1 MSMKQ
6 YQTVIDDHFPRYFFA
21 GFTNQPGDVDLL
33 RATQAQVCLYEKVT
47 WTLPGDSGGMEEKGL
62 RYGENPGQEAALY
75 RPINGHLILAGIQ
88 FLGEGDSRVGG
99 LTNESLI
106 QFGKHP
112 SKTNLT
118 DVDSGLSILKYF
130 HEEPC
135 AVIIKHNN
143 PCGVALGENLL
154 DAYIKAWEADPIAP
168 FGGVLVV
175 NRAVDRE
182 TAEAAAEQYYE
193 VICAPEYEDGAVEI
207 LARRKNLRIIRLRD
221 ISRLREHIGRRYVDF
236 KSLSDGSVLP
246 QWSYVPTAGE
256 DQRVIRSYADFK
268 ESVEV
273 PQGLPVRE
281 TRDGKVVKT
290 ERTVSIQRKPAE
302 PEMKDL
308 WFAWMVE
315 TGVTSNSVLTAKN
328 GATVSIGVGG
338 QDRVMMAKQCV
349 SKAYISQQSLIS
361 IQKHGMQYDA
371 LALEASKGIVPMHAL
386 DLIEEEAAKDNAGL
400 KGAVAASDA
409 FFPFR
414 DGVDA
419 LLEEGVTALVQ
430 PGGSLRDAD
439 AVQACNERGA
449 TMVFTSMR
457 CFKH

>member
-1 MSMKQ
+1 MSTKP
-6 YQTVIDDHFPRYFFA
+6 YQTVLDDHFPRYFFA
-21 GFTNQPGDVDLL
+21 GFTDHPDDVDLL

-47 WTLPGDSGGMEEKGL
+47 WTLPGGADGLEKKGL

-75 RPINGHLILAGIQ
+75 RAVNGHLVLAGIQ
-88 FLGEGDSRVGG
+88 FLGAGDSVIGG

-143 PCGVALGENLL
+143 PCGVALGESLL
-154 DAYIKAWEADPIAP
+154 DAYTKAWEADPIAP
-168 FGGVLVV
+168 FGGVLVF

-182 TAEAAAEQYYE
+182 TAEAVAEQYYE
-193 VICAPEYEDGAVEI
+193 VICAPEYEDGTVDI

-221 ISRLREHIGRRYVDF
+221 IGRLHEDIGRRFVDF

-246 QWSYVPTAGE
+246 QWSYVPVVGN
-256 DQRVIRSYADFK
+256 DQRVIRCYADFK
-268 ESVEV
+268 AGVEIPKDV
-273 PQGLPVRE
+273 PVRE

-290 ERTVSIQRKPAE
+290 GETVSIQRAPTE
-302 PEMKDL
+302 QEMKDL

-349 SKAYISQQSLIS
+349 SKAYLSRQSLIS
-361 IQKHGMQYDA
+361 IQKHGMQFDA
-371 LALEASKGIVPMHAL
+371 LALEVSKGIVPPHAL
-386 DLIEEEAAKDNAGL
+386 DRIEEEAAKDNAGL

-414 DGVDA
+414 DGVDT
-419 LLEEGVTALVQ
+419 LLAEGITAIVQ

-439 AVQACNERGA
+439 AVQACNEHGA
-449 TMVFTSMR
+449 AMVFTAMR